1 MGDGKQKQ
9 KKRLNAMFFFFK
21 KKKNFNYRLLK
32 NFKVFTAT
40 FRGIINF
47 KILNLKNIRQTK
59 PTRSFLVF

>member
-1 MGDGKQKQ
+1 MGDGKQK
-9 KKRLNAMFFFFK
+9 KKAQCDVFFFK
-21 KKKNFNYRLLK
+21 KKKIFNYRLLK

-40 FRGIINF
+40 FRGITNF